1 MNDYDGIRVFRGI
14 VNLVKFLSVA
24 VLAAVLV
31 VLMMAAV

>member
-1 MNDYDGIRVFRGI
+1 MNDYDGHRVFHGI

-24 VLAAVLV
+24 VLAGVLV